1 MDKRNH
7 IDHQDDDDDDQ
18 DYSQDND
25 PDRGFISKNLEAE
38 RKRRKKLND
47 RQLQLRSLVPNI
59 TNARTQTISPFYFFF
74 IIFYNNDY
82 FKFMSVLL
90 MQMNKATIITD
101 AITYIEELRK
111 SVEELTNQILQM
123 EATDEEKKAKCQEM
137 DAEQETN
144 NKCGIPV

>member
-59 TNARTQTISPFYFFF
+59 TNARTQ
-74 IIFYNNDY
+74 NN
-82 FKFMSVLL
+82 
-90 MQMNKATIITD
+90 
-101 AITYIEELRK
+101 
-111 SVEELTNQILQM
+111 
-123 EATDEEKKAKCQEM
+123 
-137 DAEQETN
+137 
-144 NKCGIPV
+144 